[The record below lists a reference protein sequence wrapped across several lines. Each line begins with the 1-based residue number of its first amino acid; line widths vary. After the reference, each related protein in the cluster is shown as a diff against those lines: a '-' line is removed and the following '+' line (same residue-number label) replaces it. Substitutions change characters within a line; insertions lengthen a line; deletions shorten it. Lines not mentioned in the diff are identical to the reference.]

1 MTVPLNKRDVEA
13 LIATA
18 DAEIAKIKLSPT
30 RTIEE
35 SHVKF
40 MDLQKLEATRH
51 SLVQDLEAM
60 RTVI

>member
-1 MTVPLNKRDVEA
+1 MTVPLNKRDIEA

-30 RTIEE
+30 LTIEE
-35 SHVKF
+35 SHVRF

-51 SLVQDLEAM
+51 SLVRDLAAM
-60 RTVI
+60 RIVI